1 MSVLSFEDERERLMD
16 LLFYYDLALVVVVV
30 VVEWMGFDFV

>member
-30 VVEWMGFDFV
+30 VEWMGFDFV